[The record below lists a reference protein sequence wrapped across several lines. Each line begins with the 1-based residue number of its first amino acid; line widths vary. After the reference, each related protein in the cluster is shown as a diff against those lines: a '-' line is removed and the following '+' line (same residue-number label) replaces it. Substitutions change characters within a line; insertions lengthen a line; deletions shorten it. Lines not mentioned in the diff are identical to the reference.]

1 MFFSLPRTTVWSALR
16 QFSQN
21 FISNIAQISFPNGN
35 ATIVRARAQMNAC
48 PLFYTTSSCSGRITL
63 FLDRRAPGGTGTQS
77 KGGEWLLITH
87 GTVEWADLH
96 RALYET
102 FPARLR
108 KDRAIA
114 NTSDADGNSNQSE
127 PEAKAEPEAMAKAE
141 PETEAGALTLRF
153 EPFILAVECASI
165 DAASRMLRVA
175 ANAGF
180 RCALFRIE
188 FCGFRTESA
197 KYMQS
202 KNVSLNIRKSC
213 ICNSK
218 NKCVSK

>member
-1 MFFSLPRTTVWSALR
+1 
-16 QFSQN
+16 
-21 FISNIAQISFPNGN
+21 
-35 ATIVRARAQMNAC
+35 MNAC

-63 FLDRRAPGGTGTQS
+63 FLDRRAPGGTQS

-108 KDRAIA
+108 KDRAVVA
-114 NTSDADGNSNQSE
+114 STSDADGNSHPSE
-127 PEAKAEPEAMAKAE
+127 AEREQVAKSE

-180 RCALFRIE
+180 RCGACFW
-188 FCGFRTESA
+188 GH
-197 KYMQS
+197 
-202 KNVSLNIRKSC
+202 LNSTTKHLHLQ
-213 ICNSK
+213 N
-218 NKCVSK
+218 

>member
-1 MFFSLPRTTVWSALR
+1 MLLFQTRGKFIAIHVLFAAAHNRLEGAEPIFSNVVLNIENKCQLYFPP
-16 QFSQN
+16 QC
-21 FISNIAQISFPNGN
+21 SNC
-35 ATIVRARAQMNAC
+35 ARAQMNAC

-63 FLDRRAPGGTGTQS
+63 FLDRRAPGGTQS

-108 KDRAIA
+108 RDRAVVA
-114 NTSDADGNSNQSE
+114 SASDADGNSHPSETKPE
-127 PEAKAEPEAMAKAE
+127 PEAKMQAKAE

-153 EPFILAVECASI
+153 EPFILAVECATI

-180 RCALFRIE
+180 RCASVFGYI
-188 FCGFRTESA
+188 
-197 KYMQS
+197 
-202 KNVSLNIRKSC
+202 
-213 ICNSK
+213 
-218 NKCVSK
+218 